1 MNLSLIYARSDNF
14 CIGQSGKIPWRLP
27 DEFAHFRRTTMGCPI
42 VMGRRTYEDHASA
55 LPGRLNIVI
64 TRQADYRMA
73 EGVLM
78 APTLNE
84 ALALSQRNGDE
95 VFVIGGAHLF
105 IAALPQASNVYETVV
120 HTTIDGDVFIP
131 NFDFSGWETKKIEC
145 HPVDNRHRFPF
156 TVYHH
161 KRSDIILKSGD

>member
-1 MNLSLIYARSDNF
+1 
-14 CIGQSGKIPWRLP
+14 
-27 DEFAHFRRTTMGCPI
+27 MGCPI

-64 TRQADYRMA
+64 TRQVGYRVA

-78 APTLNE
+78 VPTLNE
-84 ALALSQRNGDE
+84 ALALGQRNGDE

-105 IAALPQASNVYETVV
+105 IEALSQASNVYETVV
-120 HTTIDGDVFIP
+120 HATIDGDVFIP
-131 NFDFSGWETKKIEC
+131 NFDFSGWKTKEIKY
-145 HPVDNRHRFPF
+145 HPVDNRHLFPF

-161 KRSDIILKSGD
+161 KRIDIILKSGD